1 MFFLGVPFFSFLS
14 FLNSKFINCSKSF
27 ILKCKIQTV
36 RDRVFRSLP
45 YIDAILILLAQDAVR
60 FQT

>member
-1 MFFLGVPFFSFLS
+1 MIFHEVPFFSFLS

-27 ILKCKIQTV
+27 FLKCKIQTV
-36 RDRVFRSLP
+36 RDRVFRSLR
-45 YIDAILILLAQDAVR
+45 YVDAILFLLTRDAVQ